1 MIFILF
7 CLICGGVIIGS
18 VVFVLVAAA
27 STPSSQGGNPLGG
40 LIGLILFVG
49 GLIYLIHLFTRPDC
63 DGKDRSS
70 YVCQMERSG
79 E

>member
-7 CLICGGVIIGS
+7 CLICGAVIIGS
-18 VVFVLVAAA
+18 IVFVLGSMA
-27 STPSSQGGNPLGG
+27 STPSSQGGNPAGG

-49 GLIYLIHLFTRPDC
+49 GLLYVIHLFTRPDC
-63 DGKDRSS
+63 DWRDRFSPA
-70 YVCQMERSG
+70 CQLERSG